1 MKLQSTFLLLLL
13 LTVVAFA
20 GCYTQLGYH
29 ASSNFEHG
37 HRYRSVRDIETEHT
51 SKTESEET
59 EHAHD
64 TDAESEEAEHR
75 HDTDTESEEVERE
88 HEDAEKSEGY
98 YGRRKRTSRTVY
110 VYPDGYHTHWVPYTY
125 AYPSFFYYPYHP
137 FYGYRYYYYG
147 YRAPYYRYYRG
158 YYPYRNVY
166 RRYHSGSR
174 YTPHSRRTYKKGDL
188 RLENRRSR
196 SSRSVTS
203 PRSRS
208 ERLRT
213 RNQNKTR

>member
-1 MKLQSTFLLLLL
+1 MKLQSIFLLLLL
-13 LTVVAFA
+13 LAVVAFA

-37 HRYRSVRDIETEHT
+37 HHYRSVRDTYKEHT
-51 SKTESEET
+51 SEKESEET
-59 EHAHD
+59 EHGHD
-64 TDAESEEAEHR
+64 TEAESEEIERAHE
-75 HDTDTESEEVERE
+75 DTEEE
-88 HEDAEKSEGY
+88 SEGY

-110 VYPDGYHTHWVPYTY
+110 VYPDGYHTYWGPHTY

-137 FYGYRYYYYG
+137 FYGYRYAYG
-147 YRAPYYRYYRG
+147 YRAPYYRYYSG
-158 YYPYRNVY
+158 YYPYTNVY

-174 YTPHSRRTYKKGDL
+174 YTPLSRRTYKKGDL
-188 RLENRRSR
+188 RLNNRRSR

-208 ERLRT
+208 EQPQQHLRD
-213 RNQNKTR
+213 RKKK

>member
-13 LTVVAFA
+13 LAVVAFA

-37 HRYRSVRDIETEHT
+37 QHYRSVRDAGAEHT
-51 SKTESEET
+51 SETESEET
-59 EHAHD
+59 EHAQD
-64 TDAESEEAEHR
+64 TEAESEEI
-75 HDTDTESEEVERE
+75 ERE
-88 HEDAEKSEGY
+88 HEDAEESEGY

-110 VYPDGYHTHWVPYTY
+110 VYPDRYDTYWTPYAY

-137 FYGYRYYYYG
+137 FYGYRYYYG
-147 YRAPYYRYYRG
+147 YRAPYYRYYSG
-158 YYPYRNVY
+158 YYPYTNVY

-174 YTPHSRRTYKKGDL
+174 YAPLSRRTYKKGDL
-188 RLENRRSR
+188 RLNNRRSR

-208 ERLRT
+208 EQPRQRLRN
-213 RNQNKTR
+213 RNKK

>member
-13 LTVVAFA
+13 LAVVAFA

-37 HRYRSVRDIETEHT
+37 HHYRSVRDADTEHT
-51 SKTESEET
+51 SET
-59 EHAHD
+59 
-64 TDAESEEAEHR
+64 ESEEAEHA
-75 HDTDTESEEVERE
+75 HDTEAASEEIERE
-88 HEDAEKSEGY
+88 HEDAEASEGY

-110 VYPDGYHTHWVPYTY
+110 VYPDRYYTHWAPYTY
-125 AYPSFFYYPYHP
+125 AYPSFFYYPYYP
-137 FYGYRYYYYG
+137 FYGYRYYYG
-147 YRAPYYRYYRG
+147 YRAPYYRSYSG

-174 YTPHSRRTYKKGDL
+174 YAPLSRRTYKKSDL

-203 PRSRS
+203 PRSRA

>member
-1 MKLQSTFLLLLL
+1 MKLQSIFLLLLL
-13 LTVVAFA
+13 LAVVAFS

-37 HRYRSVRDIETEHT
+37 YPYRGVRDAGAEHA
-51 SKTESEET
+51 SETESEHS

-64 TDAESEEAEHR
+64 TEAESEEIEQEHTDAE
-75 HDTDTESEEVERE
+75 ESE
-88 HEDAEKSEGY
+88 AY

-110 VYPDGYHTHWVPYTY
+110 VYPDGYHTHWAPYTY
-125 AYPSFFYYPYHP
+125 AYPSFLYYPYHP
-137 FYGYRYYYYG
+137 FYGYRYYYSG
-147 YRAPYYRYYRG
+147 YHAPYYRYYSG

-174 YTPHSRRTYKKGDL
+174 YTPLSRRTYKRGDL
-188 RLENRRSR
+188 RLNNRRSR

-208 ERLRT
+208 EQPRQRLRN
-213 RNQNKTR
+213 RSRE

>member
-13 LTVVAFA
+13 LAAVAFA

-37 HRYRSVRDIETEHT
+37 QHYRSVRAADTAHT
-51 SKTESEET
+51 SET
-59 EHAHD
+59 
-64 TDAESEEAEHR
+64 ESEEAER
-75 HDTDTESEEVERE
+75 DHDTEAESEEIEQE
-88 HEDAEKSEGY
+88 HEDAEESEGY

-110 VYPDGYHTHWVPYTY
+110 VYRDGYRTYWAPYTY

-137 FYGYRYYYYG
+137 FYGYRYYDYG
-147 YRAPYYRYYRG
+147 YRAPYYRYYGG
-158 YYPYRNVY
+158 YYPYTNVY

-174 YTPHSRRTYKKGDL
+174 YAPLSRRTYKKGDL
-188 RLENRRSR
+188 RLNNRRSR
-196 SSRSVTS
+196 SSRGVTS

-208 ERLRT
+208 EQPRQRLRD
-213 RNQNKTR
+213 RNRK

>member
-13 LTVVAFA
+13 LAVMAFA

-37 HRYRSVRDIETEHT
+37 HRYRSVRDADTAQT
-51 SKTESEET
+51 SETESEDT
-59 EHAHD
+59 ERMQD
-64 TDAESEEAEHR
+64 TEA
-75 HDTDTESEEVERE
+75 ESEEVERA
-88 HEDAEKSEGY
+88 HEDAEESEGY

-110 VYPDGYHTHWVPYTY
+110 VYPDRYHTYSAPYAY

-137 FYGYRYYYYG
+137 FYGSRYYYG
-147 YRAPYYRYYRG
+147 YRAPYYRYYGG
-158 YYPYRNVY
+158 YYPYTNVY

-174 YTPHSRRTYKKGDL
+174 YAPLSRRTYKKGDL
-188 RLENRRSR
+188 RLKNRRSR

-208 ERLRT
+208 EQPRQRLRN
-213 RNQNKTR
+213 RNTK

>member
-37 HRYRSVRDIETEHT
+37 HYYRSVRAAEAEHT
-51 SKTESEET
+51 SETESEDA

-64 TDAESEEAEHR
+64 TEVESEEI
-75 HDTDTESEEVERE
+75 ERE
-88 HEDAEKSEGY
+88 HEDAEESEGY

-110 VYPDGYHTHWVPYTY
+110 VYPDRDHTYSVPDTY

-137 FYGYRYYYYG
+137 FYGYRYYYG
-147 YRAPYYRYYRG
+147 YRAPYHRYYGG
-158 YYPYRNVY
+158 YYPYTNVY

-174 YTPHSRRTYKKGDL
+174 YAPLSRRTYKKGDL
-188 RLENRRSR
+188 RLKNRRSR
-196 SSRSVTS
+196 SSRGVTS
-203 PRSRS
+203 PRSRT